1 MKEVKAYI
9 RHHMVNRVIE
19 ALEGAGFTDMTLI
32 DVQRIAKGVSTP
44 EDRYS
49 LELAEKYMDVLRLEL
64 VCRDLE
70 AATVVDIIERTART
84 GRRGDGLIAVSPV
97 ETVVR
102 ISTGERGDTA
112 LRPDAGRESEG

>member
-19 ALEGAGFTDMTLI
+19 ALEGAGFVDMTLI

-49 LELAEKYMDVLRLEL
+49 LELAEKYMNVLRLEL
-64 VCRDLE
+64 VCRDQD

-84 GRRGDGLIAVSPV
+84 GRRGDGLIAVVPV
-97 ETVVR
+97 DTVVR
-102 ISTGERGDTA
+102 ISTGQRGDAA
-112 LRPDAGRESEG
+112 LLPDAGHESEA

>member
-1 MKEVKAYI
+1 MKEVRAYI

-32 DVQRIAKGVSTP
+32 DVQRIVKGVSTP

-64 VCRDLE
+64 VCRDQD

-84 GRRGDGLIAVSPV
+84 GRRGDGLIAVIPI

-102 ISTGERGDTA
+102 ISRGQRGDEA
-112 LRPDAGRESEG
+112 LQPEAGHESEG